1 MSLFA
6 SYDPPPYRPPS
17 EASSL
22 LLRVT
27 RGCPWNQCTFC
38 SMYKNLRF
46 EKRPLEEV
54 FQDIDTLREFARG
67 GVPTVF
73 IGDSNSLVLETKIL
87 LEILGRLRKT
97 FPSVQ

>member
-1 MSLFA
+1 MNGFV

-38 SMYKNLRF
+38 SMYKSLRF
-46 EKRPLEEV
+46 EKRPVEEV
-54 FQDIDTLREFARG
+54 FQDIDTLRQFSGAGPLLCLSGIR
-67 GVPTVF
+67 TVL
-73 IGDSNSLVLETKIL
+73 SWN
-87 LEILGRLRKT
+87 RR
-97 FPSVQ
+97 P